1 MDSERDD
8 RLGGF
13 DQTNDQVHGLEGDSD
28 GTAASDTESEAEREV
43 TSYGLIGD
51 ALGDHHQ
58 REEAQASEE
67 RDDAADHS
75 A

>member
-1 MDSERDD
+1 MDDKTSDD
-8 RLGGF
+8 AF
-13 DQTNDQVHGLEGDSD
+13 DQTNGQVPGLDGDSD
-28 GTAASDTESEAEREV
+28 GTADSDTQSEAEREV

-58 REEAQASEE
+58 DDENVRADDDGSES
-67 RDDAADHS
+67 DSHS